1 MSQQQNKEVVM
12 SQSRVLTRVVGS
24 NKYLCNVC
32 NEEMIG
38 KTFES
43 LKCENGHV
51 IGEVHE
57 DGALITAETYPLYQS
72 NAVYDTKHRAAPNR
86 PSKREIT

>member
-32 NEEMIG
+32 NKEMKG
-38 KTFES
+38 NTFES

-57 DGALITAETYPLYQS
+57 DGARITAEVS
-72 NAVYDTKHRAAPNR
+72 NEHVDSKHFRMDTG
-86 PSKREIT
+86 ETE